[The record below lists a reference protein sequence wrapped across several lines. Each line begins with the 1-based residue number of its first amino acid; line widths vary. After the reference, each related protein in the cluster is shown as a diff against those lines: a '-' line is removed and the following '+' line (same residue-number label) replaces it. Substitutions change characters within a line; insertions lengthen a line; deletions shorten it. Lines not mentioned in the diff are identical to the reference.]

1 MDTVPDNIRCA
12 LVRDLFPG
20 QVLDSL
26 RAIAATRPTGVYLV
40 GGTVRDLLIDR
51 RPADLDLTVCC
62 HARAWARE
70 LARDCGGTFVELG
83 REEDAARVVYRGES
97 IDFSSFRAG
106 AVNIDQEL
114 ALRDLRINAMA
125 VAIDPLLADRKCDPD
140 APLALID
147 PLGGREDLVQR
158 RIRLCSHRAI
168 TDDPL
173 RLIRVFRF
181 AASLD
186 FTVDQETLAEV
197 RSHVDRIERV
207 AVERVSH
214 ELELIMAT
222 PRAHGAFAEMAETGL
237 LFAIM
242 PELLPGVGME
252 QPASHHLDVFAHLLE
267 ALRQMECILAH
278 PARFYPGRPEIQ
290 AWIKQDRHRRQL
302 KWAAFLHDV
311 GKPAT
316 YGINEDKGGRIT
328 FYYHDHK
335 GADLVKEI
343 GDRLRWPLEDTDRIS
358 HLVRLHMRPFFLAND
373 QRQGRLTL
381 KACLRLVREAGE
393 ALPAL
398 FLVAMADA
406 LAGKGTGSPE
416 KMEQELVQLY
426 DRLIRVW
433 QERVAP
439 VQSAQPLLNGHDL
452 MDELGMQPGPLMGE
466 ILTRLQNARME
477 GRVATRSEA
486 LALAGRYLREAGVAE
501 QHNRNHN
508 PATPG

>member
-1 MDTVPDNIRCA
+1 MTEQQEFIRCA
-12 LVRDLFPG
+12 RVRDLFPG
-20 QVLDSL
+20 QVLESL
-26 RAIAATRPTGVYLV
+26 RTIAVTRPTGVYLV
-40 GGTVRDLLIDR
+40 GGTVRDLLLGR

-83 REEDAARVVYRGES
+83 RDEDAARVVYQGEG

-114 ALRDLRINAMA
+114 ALRDLCVNAMA
-125 VAIDPLLADRKCDPD
+125 VAIDPLLANRPCDPD

-147 PLGGREDLVQR
+147 PLGGREDLARR
-158 RIRLCSHRAI
+158 RIRLCSPRAI
-168 TDDPL
+168 IDDSL
-173 RLIRVFRF
+173 RLVRVFRF

-186 FTVDQETLAEV
+186 FTVDQDTLTEV
-197 RSHVDRIERV
+197 RSQVDRIQSV

-214 ELELIMAT
+214 ELELIMAS
-222 PRAHGAFAEMAETGL
+222 PRAHGAFAEMAATGL
-237 LFAIM
+237 LFTIM
-242 PELLPGVGME
+242 PELVPGVGME

-267 ALRQMECILAH
+267 ALAQIERIVAN
-278 PARFYPGRPEIQ
+278 PAGLYPGRDEIR
-290 AWIKQDRHRRQL
+290 AWISDGRHRRQL

-311 GKPAT
+311 GKPST

-328 FYYHDHK
+328 FYYHDHR
-335 GADLVKEI
+335 GADMVREI
-343 GDRLRWPLEDTDRIS
+343 GTRLRWPLEDIDRIS

-393 ALPAL
+393 ALPGL

-416 KMEQELVQLY
+416 KMEEELALLY
-426 DRLIRVW
+426 DKLIRVW
-433 QERVAP
+433 QERVQP

-452 MDELGMQPGPLMGE
+452 IDELGLRPGPLMGK
-466 ILTRLQNARME
+466 ILNRLQDARME

-486 LALAGRYLREAGVAE
+486 LALAGRYMRELEKE
-501 QHNRNHN
+501 QERDSRK
-508 PATPG
+508 